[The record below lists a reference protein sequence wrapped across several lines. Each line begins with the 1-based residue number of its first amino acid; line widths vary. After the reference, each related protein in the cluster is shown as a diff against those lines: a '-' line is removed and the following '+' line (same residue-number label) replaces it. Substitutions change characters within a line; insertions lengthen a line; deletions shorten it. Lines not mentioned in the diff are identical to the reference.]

1 MLTLLLYIS
10 RLVRKE
16 PCSLQREILN
26 RLNKKRPMWDYSNE
40 ELVELYDH
48 ISVLTKRTQG
58 LGFLRFNQL
67 RTVLKYPVTSLNFL
81 KDRKIPINDL
91 EKFRNSFA

>member
-10 RLVRKE
+10 RFIRKE

-26 RLNKKRPMWDYSNE
+26 RLNKKRPLWDYSNE
-40 ELVELYDH
+40 ELFELYEH
-48 ISVLTKRTQG
+48 ISLLTKRTRG
-58 LGFLRFNQL
+58 LGLLRFNQL

-91 EKFRNSFA
+91 EKFRNSLT